1 MKLNGSQI
9 VLEVLKEQGV
19 DTIFGYPGG
28 TILNIFDELYKY
40 GDTFKH
46 ILTAHEQ
53 GASHAADGYARATG
67 KVGVCF
73 ATSGP
78 GATNLVTGIA
88 TAYMDSV
95 PVVAI
100 TCNYATSGLGRDSF
114 QEVDICGITMPI
126 TKHNFQIKSVE
137 ELADTIRRAFSIAQ
151 SGRKGPVLID
161 IPKDKKNGDYSTNV
175 AFLLT
180 KELKKSPILIAE
192 DIANNIKDEMIEKV
206 EIANPGFIN
215 IFLSKKFLLD
225 NINKILEEGK
235 DYGRNNSG
243 NNEKINIEY
252 VSANPTGTLHI
263 GHGRGAVYGDNLS
276 KLMSFCGYDVT
287 REYYINDAGNQMYNL
302 GVSIK
307 ERYKERCGL
316 EWELPE
322 NGYHGKE
329 IIQLA
334 ESLYD
339 TYGDSKLD
347 EDIPFFKEAGLDILL
362 EGIKKDLD
370 KFRVNFDVFTSEQSL
385 YDKGLVENTLNKLKD
400 SGKCYIS
407 EDALWL
413 RTTDLYDEKDRVLIK
428 SDGNY
433 TYLLPDIAYHSDK
446 LNRGFDRLI
455 DVLGSD
461 HHGYINRLRSSLEMV
476 GYDSSKLEIKI
487 LQMVRLLRN
496 GEEVKLS
503 KRTGKTITLNEL
515 IEDVGVNAARYFF
528 ASKSLDTQMDFDLD
542 LAVKNSNENPIYYI
556 EYANARISSILKNK
570 EVEKI
575 DNYSTMNNE
584 TAYTVL
590 NKLMEF
596 EDILINAASRELPHM
611 VANYLYELASLFHS
625 YYSKEKIV
633 TEDIEYTKER
643 LAFIKAI
650 KIVMNN
656 AANILGLILR
666 EEM

>member
-1 MKLNGSQI
+1 MSIKNKLQSIIKNSLPIDLDINRI
-9 VLEVLKEQGV
+9 V
-19 DTIFGYPGG
+19 
-28 TILNIFDELYKY
+28 
-40 GDTFKH
+40 
-46 ILTAHEQ
+46 
-53 GASHAADGYARATG
+53 
-67 KVGVCF
+67 
-73 ATSGP
+73 
-78 GATNLVTGIA
+78 
-88 TAYMDSV
+88 
-95 PVVAI
+95 
-100 TCNYATSGLGRDSF
+100 
-114 QEVDICGITMPI
+114 
-126 TKHNFQIKSVE
+126 
-137 ELADTIRRAFSIAQ
+137 
-151 SGRKGPVLID
+151 ID

-316 EWELPE
+316 ECELPE

-407 EDALWL
+407 DDALWL

-433 TYLLPDIAYHSDK
+433 TYLLPDIAYHVNK
-446 LNRGFDRLI
+446 LERGFKLCVDC
-455 DVLGSD
+455 LGAD
-461 HHGYINRLRSSLEMV
+461 HHGYIERMKSALQMFNYPRSC
-476 GYDSSKLEIKI
+476 LEIELI
-487 LQMVRLLRN
+487 QMVRLFKD
-496 GEEVKLS
+496 GEEYKMS
-503 KRTGKTITLNEL
+503 KRTGNAVSMKEL
-515 IEDVGVNAARYFF
+515 CEETSIDAVRYFF
-528 ASKSLDTQMDFDLD
+528 VSRAASSHLDYDIDSAKKMESSNPVYYAQYAHARLCAIMEQGKDIPLD
-542 LAVKNSNENPIYYI
+542 VNGACLVEEKEKALLKILAEYPKEILSSATTRSPYKITNYIQKLATSINEFYTICRVIDRNNI
-556 EYANARISSILKNK
+556 AVSSSRMALCKASEIVLKNAL
-570 EVEKI
+570 EIIGV
-575 DNYSTMNNE
+575 
-584 TAYTVL
+584 TA
-590 NKLMEF
+590 
-596 EDILINAASRELPHM
+596 P
-611 VANYLYELASLFHS
+611 
-625 YYSKEKIV
+625 
-633 TEDIEYTKER
+633 ER
-643 LAFIKAI
+643 
-650 KIVMNN
+650 M
-656 AANILGLILR
+656 
-666 EEM
+666 

>member
-1 MKLNGSQI
+1 MSIKNKLQYIIKKSLPVDMDVNKI
-9 VLEVLKEQGV
+9 VIE
-19 DTIFGYPGG
+19 
-28 TILNIFDELYKY
+28 
-40 GDTFKH
+40 
-46 ILTAHEQ
+46 
-53 GASHAADGYARATG
+53 
-67 KVGVCF
+67 
-73 ATSGP
+73 
-78 GATNLVTGIA
+78 
-88 TAYMDSV
+88 
-95 PVVAI
+95 
-100 TCNYATSGLGRDSF
+100 
-114 QEVDICGITMPI
+114 
-126 TKHNFQIKSVE
+126 
-137 ELADTIRRAFSIAQ
+137 
-151 SGRKGPVLID
+151 

-180 KELKKSPILIAE
+180 KELKSSPIN
-192 DIANNIKDEMIEKV
+192 IANDIIKNISDDMIDRIEV
-206 EIANPGFIN
+206 ANPGFIN
-215 IFLSKKFLLD
+215 FYINKDYLLN
-225 NINKILEEGK
+225 NINVINDMGK
-235 DYGRNNSG
+235 NYGKSDFG
-243 NNEKINIEY
+243 KLEKINIEY

-263 GHGRGAVYGDNLS
+263 GHGRGAVYGDCLS
-276 KLMSFCGYDVT
+276 KIMSFAGYDVT

-307 ERYKERCGL
+307 ERYKERCGV
-316 EWELPE
+316 EFAIPE

-329 IIQLA
+329 IIVIA

-339 TYGDSKLD
+339 EYGDSKLD
-347 EDIPFFKEAGLDILL
+347 EDIEFFRQKGLDILL
-362 EGIKKDLD
+362 DGIKKDLD

-385 YDKGLVENTLNKLKD
+385 YDRGFVENTLNKLKN
-400 SGKCYIS
+400 SGKCYID
-407 EDALWL
+407 EGALWL
-413 RTTDLYDEKDRVLIK
+413 KTTDLYDEKDRVLVK

-446 LNRGFDRLI
+446 FNRGYDRLI

-461 HHGYINRLRSSLEMV
+461 HHGYIHRLRSSLEFV
-476 GYDSSKLEIKI
+476 GYDSSKIDIRI

-584 TAYTVL
+584 TAYTIL

>member
-1 MKLNGSQI
+1 MSIKNKLQYIIKKSLPVDMDVNKI
-9 VLEVLKEQGV
+9 VIE
-19 DTIFGYPGG
+19 
-28 TILNIFDELYKY
+28 
-40 GDTFKH
+40 
-46 ILTAHEQ
+46 
-53 GASHAADGYARATG
+53 
-67 KVGVCF
+67 
-73 ATSGP
+73 
-78 GATNLVTGIA
+78 
-88 TAYMDSV
+88 
-95 PVVAI
+95 
-100 TCNYATSGLGRDSF
+100 
-114 QEVDICGITMPI
+114 
-126 TKHNFQIKSVE
+126 
-137 ELADTIRRAFSIAQ
+137 
-151 SGRKGPVLID
+151 

-180 KELKKSPILIAE
+180 KELKSSPIN
-192 DIANNIKDEMIEKV
+192 IANDIIKNISDDMIDRIEV
-206 EIANPGFIN
+206 ANPGFIN
-215 IFLSKKFLLD
+215 FYINKDYLLN
-225 NINKILEEGK
+225 NINVINDMGK
-235 DYGRNNSG
+235 NYGKSDFG
-243 NNEKINIEY
+243 KLEKINIEY

-263 GHGRGAVYGDNLS
+263 GHGRGAVYGDCLS
-276 KLMSFCGYDVT
+276 KIMSFAGYDVT

-307 ERYKERCGL
+307 ERYKERCGV
-316 EWELPE
+316 EFAIPE

-329 IIQLA
+329 IIVIA

-339 TYGDSKLD
+339 EYGDSKLD
-347 EDIPFFKEAGLDILL
+347 EDIEFFRQKGLDILL
-362 EGIKKDLD
+362 DGIKKDLD

-385 YDKGLVENTLNKLKD
+385 YDRGFVENTLNKLKN
-400 SGKCYIS
+400 SGKCYID
-407 EDALWL
+407 EGALWL
-413 RTTDLYDEKDRVLIK
+413 KTTDLYDEKDRVLVK

-446 LNRGFDRLI
+446 FNRGYDRLI

-461 HHGYINRLRSSLEMV
+461 HHGYIHRLRSSLEFV
-476 GYDSSKLEIKI
+476 GYDSSKIDIRI

-515 IEDVGVNAARYFF
+515 LEDVGVNAARYFF

-575 DNYSTMNNE
+575 DNYSTMDNE
-584 TAYTVL
+584 TAYTIL

>member
-1 MKLNGSQI
+1 MSIKNKLQSIIKNSLPIDLDINRI
-9 VLEVLKEQGV
+9 V
-19 DTIFGYPGG
+19 
-28 TILNIFDELYKY
+28 
-40 GDTFKH
+40 
-46 ILTAHEQ
+46 
-53 GASHAADGYARATG
+53 
-67 KVGVCF
+67 
-73 ATSGP
+73 
-78 GATNLVTGIA
+78 
-88 TAYMDSV
+88 
-95 PVVAI
+95 
-100 TCNYATSGLGRDSF
+100 
-114 QEVDICGITMPI
+114 
-126 TKHNFQIKSVE
+126 
-137 ELADTIRRAFSIAQ
+137 
-151 SGRKGPVLID
+151 ID

-316 EWELPE
+316 ECELPE

-339 TYGDSKLD
+339 TYGDSKLG

-362 EGIKKDLD
+362 DGIKKDLD

-407 EDALWL
+407 DDALWL
-413 RTTDLYDEKDRVLIK
+413 
-428 SDGNY
+428 
-433 TYLLPDIAYHSDK
+433 
-446 LNRGFDRLI
+446 
-455 DVLGSD
+455 
-461 HHGYINRLRSSLEMV
+461 
-476 GYDSSKLEIKI
+476 
-487 LQMVRLLRN
+487 
-496 GEEVKLS
+496 
-503 KRTGKTITLNEL
+503 
-515 IEDVGVNAARYFF
+515 
-528 ASKSLDTQMDFDLD
+528 
-542 LAVKNSNENPIYYI
+542 
-556 EYANARISSILKNK
+556 
-570 EVEKI
+570 
-575 DNYSTMNNE
+575 
-584 TAYTVL
+584 
-590 NKLMEF
+590 
-596 EDILINAASRELPHM
+596 
-611 VANYLYELASLFHS
+611 
-625 YYSKEKIV
+625 
-633 TEDIEYTKER
+633 
-643 LAFIKAI
+643 
-650 KIVMNN
+650 
-656 AANILGLILR
+656 
-666 EEM
+666 